1 MNACMSLLFL
11 LTHFQV
17 SETKGNI
24 DLTSVKKKSSVPP
37 LRDAMFLDSRIPPD
51 AQSLILQQ
59 IVSLH
64 SHFCSVKTKTVW

>member
-51 AQSLILQQ
+51 AQSLILQ
-59 IVSLH
+59 
-64 SHFCSVKTKTVW
+64 